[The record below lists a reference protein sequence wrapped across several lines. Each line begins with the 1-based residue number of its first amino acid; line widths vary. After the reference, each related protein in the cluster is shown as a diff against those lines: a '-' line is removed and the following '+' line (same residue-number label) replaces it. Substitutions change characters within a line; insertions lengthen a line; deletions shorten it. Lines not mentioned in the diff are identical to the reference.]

1 MGTHQSMVSFITH
14 NSLEEPAPSSRARC
28 LECWLPRLLWPL
40 VWTHWER
47 KLILILE
54 LNTEP
59 RWSQGSDNWKV
70 ERLHAFPGPN
80 DRVLSLIN
88 TSLRVKFLNTKLRLM
103 LPLKERQKMMMKLL
117 RQRKLKIRMEPG
129 MLLQTVPWIL
139 LWILVKPRRLG
150 RKRRKRKIREQ
161 WILVLWKKAER
172 KRKRR
177 KRKRIQNK

>member
-40 VWTHWER
+40 VWTHGER

-70 ERLHAFPGPN
+70 ERLHEFPGPN
-80 DRVLSLIN
+80 DRVLSLIS
-88 TSLRVKFLNTKLRLM
+88 TSLKVKFLNTKRQLM
-103 LPLKERQKMMMKLL
+103 LPLKERWKMMMKHL
-117 RQRKLKIRMEPG
+117 RQRKLRLRMSREE
-129 MLLQTVPWIL
+129 
-139 LWILVKPRRLG
+139 K
-150 RKRRKRKIREQ
+150 RKKRKRKTR
-161 WILVLWKKAER
+161 LR
-172 KRKRR
+172 KRKVHKM
-177 KRKRIQNK
+177 KRFLKQ